1 MGTDSGWMYATETAG
16 LWTSAHQYYVVGAL
30 EGFGVD
36 GFAYTG
42 FNGLLA
48 PLSPEGEIST
58 PGTTAVIMTGT
69 ELGTIKTTVTVYQKE
84 PPAPDL
90 AQWDDIV
97 EASLFFSD
105 AEPYIVDVHDRVPFS
120 VLTSLQ
126 GSPFRLRVHARGR
139 DQGYEFQDESEDGE
153 EWSPEEH
160 LLHAWPAP
168 VAPLIE
174 WQLRDTFG
182 AGIRAS

>member
-1 MGTDSGWMYATETAG
+1 MYATETAG
-16 LWTSAHQYYVVGAL
+16 LWTSAHQYYVMGAL

-36 GFAYTG
+36 GFSYTG

-48 PLSPEGEIST
+48 PLSAEGEIAA
-58 PGTTAVIMTGT
+58 PGTCAVIMTGT

-90 AQWDDIV
+90 TQWDDVV

-105 AEPYIVDVHDRVPFS
+105 AEPYIVDVHDRVLFS

-126 GSPFRLRVHARGR
+126 RAPFRLRVHARGR
-139 DQGYEFQDESEDGE
+139 DQGYEFLRDESEDDE
-153 EWSPEEH
+153 DEWSPEEH
-160 LLHAWPAP
+160 LLQAWPAP
-168 VAPLIE
+168 FAPLIE
-174 WQLRDTFG
+174 WQLHDTFG